1 VPSEADV
8 AGNDGSEAKSPPPSR
23 PSRAPL
29 SGAGLVLATMIGVA
43 IGLSLFTFD
52 YAEGTSYLSN
62 DPTACINCHIMREQF
77 DGWQKS
83 AHHAVATCNDCHT
96 PHDFFGKYYTKAEHG
111 FRHSKGFTFNDFHEP
126 IQMKRSSYDIVNH
139 NCISCHEPLVA
150 EIGAHGL
157 GAGSEPIDCLRCH
170 ASAAHG
176 PTK

>member
-1 VPSEADV
+1 MSA
-8 AGNDGSEAKSPPPSR
+8 DGSGSGAGVR
-23 PSRAPL
+23 GGAARTGAF
-29 SGAGLVLATMIGVA
+29 SGAGLVLAAMVGVA
-43 IGLSLFTFD
+43 VGLALFTFD

-96 PHDFFGKYYTKAEHG
+96 PHDFFGKYYTKMEHG

-126 IQMKRSSYDIVNH
+126 IQMKRSSYEIVNH
-139 NCISCHEPLVA
+139 NCIACHEALVS
-150 EIGAHGL
+150 EIGALGHGA
-157 GAGSEPIDCLRCH
+157 GRGSEPIDCIRCH